1 MNSFNIKRVLSSV
14 MLGIALLAALGVAPS
29 YMGVVSVAEAA
40 APSKLGDLSEFR
52 TIAVDVASIIDTGDL
67 TAAKL
72 RIKDL
77 ETSWDSAEA
86 GLKPRAAKD
95 WHVIDKA
102 IDSALSELRA
112 DTPNATG
119 CKQTINNLIV
129 TIDILSSGK

>member
-67 TAAKL
+67 AAAKL

-77 ETSWDSAEA
+77 ETSWDNAEA

-95 WHVIDKA
+95 WHVVDKA
-102 IDSALSELRA
+102 IDRALGELRA
-112 DTPNATG
+112 TTPNANS
-119 CKQTINNLIV
+119 CKQVVDDLIKI
-129 TIDILSSGK
+129 IDAMGKGD